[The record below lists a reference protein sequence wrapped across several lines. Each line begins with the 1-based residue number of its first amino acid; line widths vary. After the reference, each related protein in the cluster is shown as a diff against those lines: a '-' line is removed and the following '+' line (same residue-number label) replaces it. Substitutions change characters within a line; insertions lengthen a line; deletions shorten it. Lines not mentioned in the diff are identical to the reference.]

1 MNQYYL
7 YKKKLEKIFNRISK
21 IAFKGRDNRIEYFDY
36 IDELIQNGDYG
47 AFEQTLYYFYQIDL
61 DLSQDLSII
70 KENTWSEVV
79 YQTTTP
85 FLKKLSKMYKDRK
98 IYQSSFD
105 IHSDDPSRAT
115 LQTTG
120 PLSPTYSVL
129 GTSSSISM
137 TRQGEKIFINV
148 LDSDIFNIQIS
159 KTVWANNQPGDLEFT
174 QNIRVGTSSSIYQTN
189 IPVSHGAQYLI
200 KTEERSSYQ
209 EKNYKFVVDK
219 STLLGQI
226 YERETFTE
234 DTKYLMQNKLYAKV
248 IGSATFYLEV
258 QKIGATSSLIISQ
271 SNPSLSDVQNLI
283 NNYTTAI
290 DYLLS

>member
-1 MNQYYL
+1 
-7 YKKKLEKIFNRISK
+7 
-21 IAFKGRDNRIEYFDY
+21 
-36 IDELIQNGDYG
+36 
-47 AFEQTLYYFYQIDL
+47 
-61 DLSQDLSII
+61 
-70 KENTWSEVV
+70 
-79 YQTTTP
+79 
-85 FLKKLSKMYKDRK
+85 MYKDRK

-159 KTVWANNQPGDLEFT
+159 KTVWTNNQPGDLEFT